1 MATKN
6 IRRGKKDAAG
16 TATSEDSVAVEVDNE
31 TKKEAIAQYLYN
43 RSITSYADN
52 TLSLSKKEK
61 KVVEVLDRIR
71 GVSSELSLYMLDLV
85 KLLDTELKN
94 IQSVTDTTKFVAMS
108 VIVPTANDNSHD
120 YPLGQPVLFTASTN
134 THGYKLNGTT
144 GNELTAR
151 TKNLRRPT
159 LDEVRT
165 VVDRHFDMLASTFI
179 TIPVPTNVVSKKAE
193 TTEEES
199 EK

>member
-52 TLSLSKKEK
+52 TLSISKKEK

-71 GVSSELSLYMLDLV
+71 GVSSELSICMLDLV
-85 KLLDTELKN
+85 KLLDPELKN
-94 IQSVTDTTKFVAMS
+94 IQSVIDTTKFVAMT

-120 YPLGQPVLFTASTN
+120 YPLGQPVLFTDSSSTR
-134 THGYKLNGTT
+134 GYKLNGTT
-144 GNELTAR
+144 GNQLTTR

-159 LDEVRT
+159 LDEVKT
-165 VVDRHFDMLASTFI
+165 VVERHFDMLATMFI
-179 TIPVPTNVVSKKAE
+179 TVPVPTKVGSKKAE
-193 TTEEES
+193 TSEEES